1 MTATLSKTFC
11 ILPWIHIYANPD
23 GSVLPCSV
31 GDHHIH
37 LGNIQSQ
44 PINEVWNGE
53 EYRTMRKN
61 MLAGEKCAECS
72 ACYKIEESGVTS
84 PRQSHTDKFKK
95 YIPLADATNLDGF
108 AEMNL
113 RYFDVRWS
121 NICNFK
127 CRSCSSTYSSSWA
140 TEDNN
145 NGQNKKVFIF
155 AGGNNN
161 DDLYNQ
167 FLPHFKNIEEFYFAG
182 GEPLLTDKHYDIL
195 EYLISIGKTNVKL
208 KYNTNLS
215 SLKYKNKS
223 IIDLW
228 KQFPNIEVY
237 ASLDSWGDRAEYIR
251 EGTDWSV
258 IESNLR
264 LIKQELPRVRLY
276 SATVVSAFNVSTLPE
291 FFTYILESKLFSI
304 RNRNPFSIKNLNP
317 FRINHFNPSL
327 YSLIN
332 PKFYS
337 FSILNNELKLTIV
350 NKLSKAKFNNT
361 IDNRIQDVILSL
373 KNSVYSEQDLQEFK
387 KVTTEYDLIRN
398 KNFLETFPELKDLF
412 QSV

>member
-1 MTATLSKTFC
+1 MSESSTFC

-23 GSVLPCSV
+23 GSVLPCCI
-31 GDHHIH
+31 GDYRHH
-37 LGNIQSQ
+37 LGNVQSQ
-44 PINEVWNGE
+44 TIEDVWNGE
-53 EYRTMRKN
+53 KYKTMRKK
-61 MLAGEKCAECS
+61 MLAGEKCDECV
-72 ACYKIEESGVTS
+72 ACYNIEKSGSES
-84 PRQSHTDKFKK
+84 PRQSFTDKFKK
-95 YIPLADATNLDGF
+95 YIPLVDTTNSDGSV
-108 AEMNL
+108 EMNL

-145 NGQNKKVFIF
+145 NGKNKKVFIF

-195 EYLISIGKTNVKL
+195 EYLISIGKTSVKL

-223 IIDLW
+223 IIDIW
-228 KQFPNIEVY
+228 RQFPNIEIG

-251 EGTDWSV
+251 EGTEWSV
-258 IESNLR
+258 IEDNLR
-264 LIKQELPRVRLY
+264 LIKQELPQVRLY
-276 SATVVSAFNVSTLPE
+276 STTVVSSFNVGTLPE
-291 FFTYILESKLFSI
+291 FFTYILESNLFNS
-304 RNRNPFSIKNLNP
+304 KY
-317 FRINHFNPSL
+317 FNPSL
-327 YSLIN
+327 YNLIN
-332 PKFYS
+332 PEFYS
-337 FSILNNELKLTIV
+337 FSILNNELKSNII
-350 NKLSKAKFNNT
+350 NKLSKAKFNTT

-373 KNSVYSEQDLQEFK
+373 KNSVYNEQDLQEFK
-387 KVTTEYDLIRN
+387 KTTTEYDLIRN
-398 KNFLETFPELKDLF
+398 RNFLETFPELKDLF
-412 QSV
+412 